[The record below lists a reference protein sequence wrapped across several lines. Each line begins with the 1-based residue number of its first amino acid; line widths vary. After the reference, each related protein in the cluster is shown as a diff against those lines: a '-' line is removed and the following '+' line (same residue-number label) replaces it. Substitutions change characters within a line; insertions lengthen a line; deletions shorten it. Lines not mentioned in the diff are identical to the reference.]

1 MNMIKIASLSLALLI
16 AAACGRATPAADTP
30 HAPPPSPPV
39 QNASL
44 LVRPVTPSVPTPLAV
59 EIETLIALLPD
70 SSGWTRS
77 SPTGKQITLGVPMTF
92 AQADYDQEDSSI
104 KLEIT
109 DSALNQL
116 ALMPLSTMMTA
127 GFHERTTDGYKKAIV
142 LGGSPGFESWED
154 ELKEAQIT
162 VIVGDRFI
170 VTGRG
175 RNVESVDA
183 VRSLVQAVD
192 LSKLAGLK

>member
-1 MNMIKIASLSLALLI
+1 M
-16 AAACGRATPAADTP
+16 
-30 HAPPPSPPV
+30 
-39 QNASL
+39 
-44 LVRPVTPSVPTPLAV
+44 
-59 EIETLIALLPD
+59 ALLPD
-70 SSGWTRS
+70 SSGWTRTT
-77 SPTGKQITLGVPMTF
+77 PIGKQIALGVPMAV
-92 AQADYDQEDSSI
+92 AQADYDREDSSI

-109 DSALNQL
+109 DSALNPL
-116 ALMPLSTMMTA
+116 ALLPLTTMMTT
-127 GFHERTTDGYKKAIV
+127 GFHERTVDGYKKAVV

-162 VIVGDRFI
+162 VIVSDRFI

-175 RNVESVDA
+175 RNVESADV